1 MPPLKLLAFDDEDL
15 IVLSAHVQDAVGRV
29 ADMAYLPAEQ
39 RFVMIINRFD
49 WTSAAPPGK
58 RAPKTFLRRQTALRF
73 DKVSRAMARNL
84 TPGQGDKIVS
94 LLALQFEPS
103 RYPSGAIDLIFAGDC
118 TVRLEVECVEAELRD
133 LDAAWRTANLPV
145 HPEEPEAAVEQKK
158 H

>member
-29 ADMAYLPAEQ
+29 ADIAYLPAER

-49 WTSAAPPGK
+49 WTSALPPGK

-84 TPGQGDKIVS
+84 TPGEGDKVVS

-103 RYPSGAIDLIFAGDC
+103 RYPSGVIDLIFAGDC
-118 TVRLEVECVEAELRD
+118 AVRLEVECVEAELRD
-133 LDAAWRTANLPV
+133 LDAAWTTAKMPV
-145 HPEEPEAAVEQKK
+145 HPEEPEPAVEQKK